1 MKREIEIGTTATG
14 QHVTIDVDVLLRS
27 GLIVQANSGGGKSW
41 ALRRLAEQLST
52 HVPVFVVDVEGEFAS
67 LRERFPFFLAAK
79 EGGDTTADPRSAGPL
94 ARELLGL
101 RVSAV
106 FDLFD
111 LDLPDRH
118 AWMAAF
124 LRSLD
129 QAPRDLWGDTAILV
143 DEAHVFA
150 PERGKGESSALNGMA
165 ALATRGRKRGFGPID
180 ATQRM
185 GKFNKDV
192 AAELKNAMV
201 GWTNLDIDRERALEA
216 LGVGRKDKADYDRQL
231 RSMEPGEFFVVGRA
245 FGTFEPVKIRVGTV
259 HSSHPEPGQSK
270 HVAAPP
276 PPAKIR
282 AILAKLGDLLKEQ
295 PADVDAS
302 GGAGAIAAREQVAT
316 LQREVNDL
324 RIRAAAP
331 RIPQEVLEKIHLAS
345 ENARQTQETFGRL
358 VDLLDGLTED
368 VRVAVGHT
376 GAVPALAHGSSN
388 GTTPPVFMPGKL
400 TPEAR
405 EQARSMPPGNVVRS
419 DSSDSG
425 DGAARMLRALAARH
439 PTPLTEQQV
448 AVLAGMSRKGGTYRT
463 YRGKLTGGGLVVKDG
478 DFLRITEAGLKSAG
492 PASRPTSARD
502 LLAVWRDR
510 FTGKARD
517 LLELMAANGGA
528 AISKADAL
536 GRIGLDP
543 AGGTARTY
551 WGQLSGCGLIERAP
565 GGFRAIESLRL

>member
-14 QHVTIDVDVLLRS
+14 QHVTIDVDILLRS

-79 EGGDTTADPRSAGPL
+79 EGGDTTADPRSAGLL
-94 ARELLGL
+94 ARKLLEL

-150 PERGKGESSALNGMA
+150 PERGKGESDALSGMA

-245 FGTFEPVKIRVGTV
+245 FGTFEPIKIKVGTV

-282 AILAKLGDLLKEQ
+282 AMLAKLGDLPKEAEKKERTE
-295 PADVDAS
+295 ADLHARIGDLERQL
-302 GGAGAIAAREQVAT
+302 AGRPVAAPEI
-316 LQREVNDL
+316 REVPVLSEADMR
-324 RIRAAAP
+324 RIE
-331 RIPQEVLEKIHLAS
+331 QAS
-345 ENARQTQETFGRL
+345 ERFAEEHAKAASSATALFGRL
-358 VDLLDGLTED
+358 EISKAEFDGTIARLVLNARGSEP
-368 VRVAVGHT
+368 ANGHHQAPT
-376 GAVPALAHGSSN
+376 RAPVEYHARALGQEAVPYSG
-388 GTTPPVFMPGKL
+388 PP
-400 TPEAR
+400 
-405 EQARSMPPGNVVRS
+405 N
-419 DSSDSG
+419 DG
-425 DGAARMLRALAARH
+425 DGASRMLRALAARH

-478 DFLRITEAGLKSAG
+478 DFLRITEAGLKTAG
-492 PASRPTSARD
+492 PVSRPTSARD
-502 LLAVWRDR
+502 LLAVWRAC
-510 FTGKARD
+510 FNGKARD
-517 LLELMAANGGA
+517 LLEHMAANGDR

-536 GRIGLDP
+536 TSIGLDP

>member
-79 EGGDTTADPRSAGPL
+79 EGGDTTADPRSAGLL
-94 ARELLGL
+94 ARKLLEL

-150 PERGKGESSALNGMA
+150 PERGKGESDALNGMA

-245 FGTFEPVKIRVGTV
+245 FGTFEPIKIKVGTV

-282 AILAKLGDLLKEQ
+282 AMLAKLGDLPKEAEKKERTE
-295 PADVDAS
+295 ADLHARIGDLERQL
-302 GGAGAIAAREQVAT
+302 AGRPSAPPEI
-316 LQREVNDL
+316 REVPVFPAKMLENL
-324 RIRAAAP
+324 TVAA
-331 RIPQEVLEKIHLAS
+331 
-345 ENARQTQETFGRL
+345 ENAKQARGELGRL
-358 VDLLDGLTED
+358 IDRLDGM
-368 VRVAVGHT
+368 VADGQSL
-376 GAVPALAHGSSN
+376 AKAHGSSN
-388 GTTPPVFMPGKL
+388 GTPVRVPSPLHVDGHAAI
-400 TPEAR
+400 EAER
-405 EQARSMPPGNVVRS
+405 ATRTTFTTTDPAAAP
-419 DSSDSG
+419 DDAG
-425 DGAARMLRALAARH
+425 DGAMRMLRALASRH

-448 AVLAGMSRKGGTYRT
+448 ATLAVMKRKGGSFRT
-463 YRGKLTGGGLVVKDG
+463 YRSRLVVAGHIRKESN
-478 DFLRITEAGLKSAG
+478 LLYITEAGLRAAG
-492 PASRPTSARD
+492 PVQRPA
-502 LLAVWRDR
+502 
-510 FTGKARD
+510 TGREM
-517 LLELMAANGGA
+517 LEMWLRRPMFKGGA
-528 AISKADAL
+528 GKLLTLFAGGGVYTKEDAFQ
-536 GRIGLDP
+536 RVGLDP
-543 AGGTARTY
+543 KTSGSARTY
-551 WGQLSGCGLIERAP
+551 WSRVAACGLLERAP
-565 GGFRAIESLRL
+565 GGFRAVESLRAS